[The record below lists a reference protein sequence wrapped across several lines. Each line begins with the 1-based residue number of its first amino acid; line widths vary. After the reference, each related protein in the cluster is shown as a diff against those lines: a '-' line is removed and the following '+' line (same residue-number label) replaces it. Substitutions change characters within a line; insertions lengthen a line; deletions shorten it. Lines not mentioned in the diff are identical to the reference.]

1 MAKYKMEHIKL
12 RDALVGVS
20 VTTATPFSE
29 DIKELDI
36 GGIDKNL
43 RFLVEEGIGLV
54 VPCGNT
60 GEFYS
65 LSESEW
71 TDVVRT
77 TIDAVGSRIAVMA
90 GVGHSIG
97 AAIDMTEQ
105 AMALGADGVMIMY
118 PQHVFSS
125 EEGILHYYQQ
135 ILDASKGIG
144 VVLYKKGPLLSD
156 AVLSRLISHRN
167 LVGVKYSF
175 GRIVDF
181 ANSVQKLGRSIVW
194 SCGTAERFAP
204 FFWLAGA
211 QGFTSGLGNFAPHVS
226 KQMFAALGANNFD
239 EAMRI
244 QSMIS
249 QLEFLREGRGTA
261 NNVPVIKALLDYVG
275 LAGGSCRA
283 PIHPLSDEEREAAI
297 ESTEGWDLKFVS

>member
-1 MAKYKMEHIKL
+1 MMEHSKL
-12 RDALVGVS
+12 REALAGVS

-29 DIKELDI
+29 NLKKLDTDGMI
-36 GGIDKNL
+36 RNL
-43 RFLVEEGIGLV
+43 RFLIEEGIGMI

-71 TDVVRT
+71 ADVVRT
-77 TIDAVGSRIAVMA
+77 SIETADGRMVVMA
-90 GVGHSIG
+90 GVGHSISTV
-97 AAIDMTEQ
+97 IDMMHQ
-105 AMALGADGVMIMY
+105 AKNLGAEGVMVMY

-125 EEGILHYYQQ
+125 EEGIFHYYQQ
-135 ILDASKGIG
+135 ILEASEGIG
-144 VVLYKKGPLLSD
+144 VVLYKKGALLSD
-156 AVLSRLISHRN
+156 AVLGNLIGHKN
-167 LVGVKYSF
+167 LVGVKYAF

-181 ANSVQKLGRSIVW
+181 ANTIRILGKAIVW

-204 FFWLAGA
+204 FFSLAGA

-226 KQMFAALGANNFD
+226 KEMFDALRKND
-239 EAMRI
+239 YQEAMRM

-249 QLEFLREGRGTA
+249 SLEFIREGRGAA
-261 NNVPVIKALLDYVG
+261 NNVPVIKALLDHVG

-283 PIHPLSDEEREAAI
+283 PIHTLSDEERAAAI
-297 ESTEGWDLKFVS
+297 KSTKDWNLKSL